1 MKQTFG
7 FLTLLLTFAL
17 SLQVNAQNNI
27 QRYLDKL
34 GQDSLFRNSATAVKV
49 MDSQGNTVAAWNP
62 EMPLLTASTMKT
74 ITTGLALVVLG
85 EDYQFSTKLGYS
97 GFVDNGTLYG
107 DLYIIGGGDP
117 TLGSPDSLGMPA
129 DSLFGIWQQS
139 LQLAGID
146 RINGH
151 IIADDRYFE
160 HEIVPSS
167 WAWSNL
173 GPSYGSGPSGLSF
186 YENLTDFKIVPGK
199 NIGDDIHIKEIY
211 PAVPGMT
218 YINKLTTGGMRT
230 GRRYNYRTSDI
241 SKTGVLSG
249 TISNDYD
256 STTLTLS
263 NKFPH
268 LSCASEFKKYLD
280 RQGIYSRNEII
291 EASGFNSPQTS
302 ELTIVH
308 ETLSKPLKY
317 IVNVTNRI
325 SNNFYAETLFKMIGK
340 KVTGT
345 ASYDS
350 AAVAAKRVLKE
361 IGVPLTGYTQ
371 EDGSGLSRQNYVSPQ
386 FFCNFYSAMTMT
398 PVFESFFTSLPFPGQ
413 EGTTFENVL
422 KEEKQSKKEAIHA
435 KSGSLANVRCYA
447 GYVEKRG
454 GRHLYFAILSN
465 NFSARTSEMQVGIEE
480 FMKELIKY

>member
-1 MKQTFG
+1 MKQKFG
-7 FLTLLLTFAL
+7 FLTLFLSFTL
-17 SLQVNAQNNI
+17 SLQLNAQNNI

-34 GQDSLFRNSATAVKV
+34 SQDSLFRNSVTAVKV
-49 MDSQGNTVAAWNP
+49 MDSQGNSIATLNP

-85 EDYQFSTKLGYS
+85 EEYRFSTKLGYS
-97 GFVDNGTLYG
+97 GFIDNGTLYG
-107 DLYIIGGGDP
+107 DLYIVGGADP
-117 TLGSPDSLGMPA
+117 TLASPDSLGMAA
-129 DSLFGIWQQS
+129 DSLFGTWKKS
-139 LQLAGID
+139 LEEAGIT

-173 GPSYGSGPSGLSF
+173 GPYYGSGPSGLSF
-186 YENLTDFKIVPGK
+186 YENLTDFKLIPGK
-199 NIGDDIHIKEIY
+199 NIGDDVHIKEIY
-211 PAVPGMT
+211 PAVPGMA
-218 YINKLTTGGMRT
+218 YINTLTTGGIHT

-241 SKTGVLSG
+241 SKTGVLRG
-249 TISNDYD
+249 TISSDYD

-268 LSCASEFKKYLD
+268 LSCASEFKSYLD
-280 RQGIYSRNEII
+280 KKGIYSRSEIL
-291 EASGFNSPQTS
+291 EASGFNSPELS
-302 ELTIVH
+302 ELTIIN

-361 IGVPLTGYTQ
+361 MGVSLNGYTQ

-386 FFCNFYSAMTMT
+386 FFCNFYSAMTLT
-398 PVFESFFTSLPFPGQ
+398 PVFESFFRSLPYPGQ
-413 EGTTFENVL
+413 EGTTLENVL
-422 KEEKQSKKEAIHA
+422 KEVNPSKKQAIHA
-435 KSGSLANVRCYA
+435 KSGSLSNVRCYA
-447 GYVEKRG
+447 GYVEKKKG
-454 GRHLYFAILSN
+454 NHLYFAILSN
-465 NFSARTSEMQVGIEE
+465 NFSAKTSEMQIGIEE